1 MAVRDYIGY
10 MLWRLGRR
18 TSVPATF
25 INQMPIQ
32 ENNEIMVNIKQDES
46 LFFCKELKKK
56 KEIYLRV
63 KTYQL
68 LKQAQRR
75 LPTGCYFKIYS
86 AYRSMEEQ
94 KELWKKE
101 YLLQKEQL
109 PKASE
114 ATLYRLV
121 RARYTDPQRGFGG
134 HQTGGAIDITL
145 CDAKGTELDMGT
157 AYLDMGGQ
165 TLTNSH
171 KISKEARKNRRIL
184 FKVLTSHGFQ
194 NYPAEWW
201 HYSYGDRM
209 WAAYQRKDFAF
220 YGLIERE

>member
-1 MAVRDYIGY
+1 MMIRDYIGY

-18 TSVPATF
+18 SSVPAAF

-46 LFFCKELKKK
+46 LFFGKELKKK
-56 KEIYLRV
+56 KEVYLRV

-75 LPTGCYFKIYS
+75 LPAGCFFKIYS
-86 AYRSMEEQ
+86 AYRSLEEQ
-94 KELWKKE
+94 KELWEKE
-101 YLLQKEQL
+101 YQLQKKQL
-109 PKASE
+109 PGVSE

-121 RARYTDPQRGFGG
+121 RARYADPRRGFGG

-145 CDAKGTELDMGT
+145 CDAKGKEWDMGT
-157 AYLDMGGQ
+157 DYLDMGAQ

-171 KISKEARKNRRIL
+171 KVSKEARKNRRVL
-184 FKVLTSHGFQ
+184 YKALTSQGFQ

-201 HYSYGDRM
+201 HYCYGDRM
-209 WAAYQRKDFAF
+209 WAAYQRKECAF
-220 YGLIERE
+220 YGLIERG